1 MDIPRKSQAR
11 KRLIKRI
18 IYGII
23 VLGGIAG
30 LSWYLRRLQPAAP
43 SVDRATVWIDT
54 VKRGEMIRQVRGLGT
69 LVPLDIRWIPALT
82 DGRVEQ
88 KLILPGAHVKPDTVL
103 LILSNQQLEQETVN
117 AEWDWKAAESVYTD
131 IKVKL
136 DNQQLT
142 QEADVARIQSDYS
155 QATLRAAAD
164 ENLAKLGLVPELTL
178 KLDKVTAQEL
188 GNRLTIEKRRLE
200 ANKESIKA
208 QLDVQRVKVE
218 QLKAVYELKKSQFD
232 QLKVRAGITGV
243 LQLLPVDEGQR
254 VTPGFNLARVADP
267 TKLKAELKIA
277 ETQAKDVQV
286 GQSASVD
293 TRNGIIPAR
302 VIRIDPS
309 VINGTRTVDVALMG
323 ELPKGAVPDLSVD
336 GVIELERLDD
346 VVYVGRPVQ
355 GQADSMITLFKLEPD
370 GKEAIRVQVKLGKSS
385 VSTIEIREGLKP
397 GDQVILSDMSAQDNF
412 NRIRLN

>member
-11 KRLIKRI
+11 KRLVKRI
-18 IYGII
+18 IYSVIL
-23 VLGGIAG
+23 LGGIAG

-88 KLILPGAHVKPDTVL
+88 KLVLPGAHVKPDTIL

-117 AEWDWKAAESVYTD
+117 AEWDWKAAESANTD
-131 IKVKL
+131 LKVKL

-188 GNRLTIEKRRLE
+188 GNRLAIEKRRLE

-243 LQLLPVDEGQR
+243 LQLLPVEEGQR
-254 VTPGFNLARVADP
+254 VTPGLNLARVADP

-277 ETQAKDVQV
+277 ETQAKDVQI

-309 VINGTRTVDVALMG
+309 VINGTRTVDVALLG
-323 ELPKGAVPDLSVD
+323 DLPKGAVPDLSVD
-336 GVIELERLDD
+336 GTIELERLED

-355 GQADSMITLFKLEPD
+355 GQADSLITLFKLEPD
-370 GKEAIRVQVKLGKSS
+370 GKEAVRVQVKLGRSS

-397 GDQVILSDMSAQDNF
+397 GDQVILSDMSAQDTF